1 MENNTWEYKV
11 LYPNSIPKPIL
22 KPTDEEKKILQNVKS
37 KDEKRKD
44 MQSSLSRLLYGSDD
58 KSMDG
63 STKRR
68 SSKRR
73 STKRRSTKRRSSKR
87 RSSKR
92 RSSKRRS

>member
-1 MENNTWEYKV
+1 MENNNNTWEYMV

-22 KPTDEEKKILQNVKS
+22 KPTDEEKKIL
-37 KDEKRKD
+37 DEKRKD

-73 STKRRSTKRRSSKR
+73 STKRRSSKR

-92 RSSKRRS
+92 RTSKRRS